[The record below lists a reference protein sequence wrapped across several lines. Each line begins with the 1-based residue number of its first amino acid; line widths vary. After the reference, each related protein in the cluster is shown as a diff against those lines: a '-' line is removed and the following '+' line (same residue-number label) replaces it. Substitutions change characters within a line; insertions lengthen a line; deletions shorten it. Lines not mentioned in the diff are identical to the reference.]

1 MKKQQ
6 SIPLVMLAIMMLFAA
21 CQRNLDKDLLPNGE
35 NLSASAKAQL
45 KGLDTLTLDNMSMIE
60 ETPELRTL
68 KENFEKLKKSKQGLT
83 RNFDDY
89 DNTLWSNLW
98 AIRGLPVSIRTES
111 NGYNAYL
118 RNNGRGKELTFASS
132 GSNFMIKVLP
142 PSSGIPYLLYPYND
156 ETIPVVVGYRNNN
169 PNDKL
174 LMMRANLNS
183 SLFGASWDFIPANG
197 ALAIQ
202 SNDSYGQGSGGW
214 MDIFKYTAQVGS
226 NNKTAM
232 GKYTKSANQHFK
244 IRPNNIFTLAEIKFI
259 NQYSAT
265 FTRSSKYK
273 VVRAYTNENY
283 INKDHDFSFDDI
295 VNETTY
301 FKEKVRNIDFNISI
315 PEGLKFR
322 TPEIAGGQLFLQA
335 STNNQPTL
343 RYLPNQYTQEQKT
356 LTGKLQIT
364 AEPRTRTQITYWY
377 SVYDI
382 DVDYEAISKFQ
393 DREIKFVGRW
403 TGKLYV
409 NDIPDEH
416 TFDLTYLD
424 TGRKVN
430 GKINNLSRTTR
441 IKLQ

>member
-1 MKKQQ
+1 
-6 SIPLVMLAIMMLFAA
+6 MLAIIMIFAA
-21 CQRNLDKDLLPNGE
+21 CQRNLEKDLLTNTE
-35 NLSASAKAQL
+35 NISVNAKAQL
-45 KGLDTLTLDNMSMIE
+45 KTLDTLTLEDMSMIE

-68 KENFEKLKKSKQGLT
+68 KENFEKLKKLKQGLT

-118 RNNGRGKELTFASS
+118 RNNGKGKELTFANS

-142 PSSGIPYLLYPYND
+142 SSSGIPYLLYPYND

-174 LMMRANLNS
+174 LMMRTNPNS

-202 SNDSYGQGSGGW
+202 SNDSYGQGPGGW
-214 MDIFKYTAQVGS
+214 MDIFKYTTQVGS
-226 NNKTAM
+226 NNKTTM

-244 IRPNNIFTLAEIKFI
+244 IRPNNIFTLSEIKFI
-259 NQYSAT
+259 NQYSAK
-265 FTRSSKYK
+265 FARSSKYK
-273 VVRAYTNENY
+273 VVRAYTNESY
-283 INKDHDFSFDDI
+283 INKDYDLSFDDI

-301 FKEKVRNIDFNISI
+301 FKESVRNIDFNISI
-315 PEGLKFR
+315 PEELKFR

-343 RYLPNQYTQEQKT
+343 RYLPNQYIQQQKT
-356 LTGKLQIT
+356 LAGKLQIT
-364 AEPRTRTQITYWY
+364 AEPRT
-377 SVYDI
+377 
-382 DVDYEAISKFQ
+382 
-393 DREIKFVGRW
+393 
-403 TGKLYV
+403 
-409 NDIPDEH
+409 NPN
-416 TFDLTYLD
+416 YLL
-424 TGRKVN
+424 VFS
-430 GKINNLSRTTR
+430 L
-441 IKLQ
+441 

>member
-6 SIPLVMLAIMMLFAA
+6 SIPLVMLAIIMIFAA
-21 CQRNLDKDLLPNGE
+21 CQRNLEKDLLTNTE
-35 NLSASAKAQL
+35 NISVNAKAQL
-45 KGLDTLTLDNMSMIE
+45 KTLDTLTLEDMSMIE

-68 KENFEKLKKSKQGLT
+68 KENFEKLKKLKQGLT

-118 RNNGRGKELTFASS
+118 RNNGKGKELTFANS

-142 PSSGIPYLLYPYND
+142 SSSGIPYLLYPYND

-174 LMMRANLNS
+174 LMMRTNPNS

-202 SNDSYGQGSGGW
+202 SNDSYGQGPGGW
-214 MDIFKYTAQVGS
+214 MDIFKYTTQVGS
-226 NNKTAM
+226 NNKTTM

-244 IRPNNIFTLAEIKFI
+244 IRPNNIFTLSEIKFI
-259 NQYSAT
+259 NQYSAK
-265 FTRSSKYK
+265 FARSSKYK
-273 VVRAYTNENY
+273 VVRAYTNESY
-283 INKDHDFSFDDI
+283 INKDYDLSFDDI

-301 FKEKVRNIDFNISI
+301 FKESVRNIDFNISI
-315 PEGLKFR
+315 PEELKFR

-343 RYLPNQYTQEQKT
+343 RYLPNQYIQQQKT
-356 LTGKLQIT
+356 LAGKLQIT
-364 AEPRTRTQITYWY
+364 AEPRT
-377 SVYDI
+377 
-382 DVDYEAISKFQ
+382 
-393 DREIKFVGRW
+393 
-403 TGKLYV
+403 
-409 NDIPDEH
+409 NPN
-416 TFDLTYLD
+416 YLL
-424 TGRKVN
+424 VFS
-430 GKINNLSRTTR
+430 L
-441 IKLQ
+441 